1 MMFGI
6 LEFEFF
12 RNAVIAGLISSVV
25 CGIIGSYVVVKR
37 LVSMSGGLAHAAFGG
52 IGLGYFLGID
62 PVAGAVGFTTGIA
75 LLIGVIREKLS
86 QQVETLIGAVWAAGM
101 ALGILLIALAPGY
114 APDLFGFLFGN
125 ILLIPTGDL
134 IVMGLLALVIC
145 AVVGLWFNQLMAV
158 TFDEE
163 YARVMNL
170 PVTAL
175 MLLLLLLIALTVVV
189 LIRVV
194 GIILVIALLTLP
206 GAVAREFTRSIGAM
220 MAVSIV
226 FAIACSLGGLFL
238 SYALDV
244 PSGAT
249 IILLAAA
256 GYGLVLI
263 RVKLRSRKPVRAVG

>member
-1 MMFGI
+1 MFGI

-12 RNAVIAGLISSVV
+12 RNAVIAGMISSVV

-86 QQVETLIGAVWAAGM
+86 QQVETLVGAVWAAGM
-101 ALGILLIALAPGY
+101 ALGILFIALAPGY

-134 IVMGLLALVIC
+134 IVMSLLALVIC
-145 AVVGLWFNQLMAV
+145 VVVGLGFNQLMAV

-175 MLLLLLLIALTVVV
+175 ILLLLLLIALTVVV

-206 GAVAREFTRSIGAM
+206 AAVAREFTQSIRAM
-220 MAVSIV
+220 MVVSII
-226 FAIACSLGGLFL
+226 FAAACSLGGLFL

-256 GYGLVLI
+256 GYGLALI
-263 RVKLRSRKPVRAVG
+263 RVRLRSPESVRAGG